1 MSRIR
6 IDAVL
11 VQAVIAGALSFA
23 HLHDL
28 AAAAGQDGWKAWAY
42 PVSVDLLLVAAWRR
56 MRTTADN
63 RAAWA
68 WFIIAL
74 AASLGANVATAG
86 LLDLGNVPAWLRIL
100 VAGWPALAFLG
111 GTLLVHSPTAAPTET
126 QPVTAAPLPA
136 PSEPEP
142 ASDVTVERA
151 PEPAPELP
159 PAPAPEEAVAPA
171 PAPVSTPVAAVPP
184 ALLDHARKLADTHH
198 ATTGSRIDSA
208 TLRARLGVP
217 APLADAITAQLA

>member
-11 VQAVIAGALSFA
+11 IQAVIAGALSFA

-86 LLDLGNVPAWLRIL
+86 LLDLNDVPAWLRIL

-111 GTLLVHSPTAAPTET
+111 GTLLVHSPQAAPTEP

-142 ASDVTVERA
+142 APDMTVDRA

-159 PAPAPEEAVAPA
+159 PAPALEEAAAPT
-171 PAPVSTPVAAVPP
+171 PAPVSAPAAAVPP